1 MQTGNTEAQRHKGT
15 EKGRIN
21 RFLIAALLC
30 AFVSLCLCVST
41 QLSQSLPSL
50 DPNKTWAVVIG
61 VSNYA
66 SEDVTPL
73 RFAASDA
80 QAMADFLMSP
90 RGGGLRP
97 EKVTVLLEGEATR
110 TAVTTML
117 GNLGDKVQEGES
129 VYIFIAGH
137 GAMNPSGRVG
147 YFIPADGTLSG
158 IYSSAVSFG
167 DLKGLVEDN
176 LTQTKARILFTDVCH
191 AGRLEPLQARSA
203 GLEQN
208 RVNTY
213 LSQIAPGAGNF
224 LNLLASQPDEY
235 SYESEALGQGVFT
248 HAVLDALNGRALAGG
263 GAIADSKSVVDY
275 VKAEVPKLT
284 SNQQNPMTNANFDPN
299 LQLAFL
305 DRPGPMRMPPVQTSL
320 LIRNTN
326 RVAFERVEWFDGRL
340 KARGTRR
347 FPKEGDRVLINSLP
361 PGEMEL
367 KFSGQQN
374 PERTLR
380 FTLQPG
386 QNDLDIVNA
395 NLSEYRFTPAGPVQ
409 VAALRSAVPIVPQ
422 AVPAAQAVAAAAV
435 ESILLLK
442 APANTSVALD
452 GTPFMTS
459 VAADEYMQLTGL
471 TPGVHTLA
479 LLTSAQREYRFRLR
493 LLPGSQTFNM
503 QSGEMIYSPA
513 LPQDPASVPLPA
525 GLPANLSN
533 AYRNFILAL
542 WDDRLVEP
550 QGNSAWDF
558 FTQMRGGLSVQLR
571 DQITERLIIAMG
583 NRAQQTILRYLRGG
597 DLRWTPEVF
606 EEGATLS
613 DRMQQFFQFRP
624 DIQRDIQ
631 SRQSFFTGR
640 ALLSRG
646 RYAEAI
652 QQLQRSINLFPEA
665 SHAFNAIGL
674 AYWQQG
680 QLDQAIQ
687 PLQQAIA
694 LSPTWTYPR
703 NILAL
708 VFFELRRYAES
719 QQAFQNALLVA
730 PDDSSLNHGIAQVDL
745 QFRRLPDAE
754 TRLRRAIEF
763 NPGNAYAYASYGR
776 LERLRGNVTEAER
789 LLRLAIRLEPDE
801 PSFRVSLAEFL
812 GQRGQIPDAQQMFN
826 QLARANPAHS
836 AVVESY
842 SKFLAAQNRLP
853 DARAVFEQAVKVAP
867 KDARIRVLYGEFL
880 RTHQGGKDAEKH
892 YKEALKAAQA
902 NVYAHHGLANL
913 YLSQGKLAQAER
925 EVDAA
930 TKADPR
936 YPNSMMLLGQ
946 IRSAQKRYDESLVAY
961 AKALELAVEPDQ
973 QEELKKSIE
982 SAKQSA
988 AAAGIKSA
996 QGDIDKNRMKSGWA
1010 TYAGVLKLAPAEPA
1024 LIEALLKFEADFPRD
1039 ADPAILPASPVSATL
1054 QTRFWTAQREAE
1066 TLWRG
1071 GKREDGAR
1079 SFATALD
1086 GLSLEDRPKVAGTEF
1101 NRGNANYGIHQ
1112 IVFRWASRAIELRDF
1127 ALAQRIM
1134 DAAMRHKIFDLV
1146 PGLSVLTVDSLMI
1159 PPNAPVPADFA
1170 GFDVARHPDP
1180 RAHEVLALIYAGLG
1194 NVPRSEAFLPAL
1206 TSAQQTD
1213 IRNKIQ
1219 LQAR

>member
-1 MQTGNTEAQRHKGT
+1 METRNTEAQRHKGT

-41 QLSQSLPSL
+41 QLSQSLPSM

-80 QAMADFLMSP
+80 QAMADFLRSP

-97 EKVTVLLEGEATR
+97 EKVILLLEGEATR
-110 TAVTTML
+110 TAVATEL
-117 GNLGDKVQEGES
+117 GTLGEKVQEGES
-129 VYIFIAGH
+129 VYVFIAGH
-137 GAMNPSGRVG
+137 GVLPPPGRVG
-147 YFIPADGTLSG
+147 YFVPSDGTLANAYATG
-158 IYSSAVSFG
+158 FSFA
-167 DLKGLVEDN
+167 DLKNLVENN
-176 LTQTKARILFTDVCH
+176 LPETKARILFIDVCH
-191 AGRLEPLQARSA
+191 AGRLEPQQARSTE
-203 GLEQN
+203 LEQN

-213 LSQIAPGAGNF
+213 LSKIAPAAVNF

-235 SYESEALGQGVFT
+235 SYESESLGQGVFT
-248 HAVLDALNGRALAGG
+248 HAVLDALNGRALAAGRP
-263 GAIADSKSVVDY
+263 IADSKSVVDY

-284 SNQQNPMTNANFDPN
+284 SNQQNPMANSNFDPT
-299 LQLAFL
+299 LPLAFL
-305 DRPGPMRMPPVQTSL
+305 DRPGPMRMPAVQTSL

-326 RVAFERVEWFDGRL
+326 RVNFERVEWFDGRL
-340 KARGTRR
+340 KARGTRH
-347 FPKEGDRVLINSLP
+347 FPKEGDRILINSLP
-361 PGEMEL
+361 AGEMEF

-374 PERTLR
+374 PARTLKVR
-380 FTLQPG
+380 LEPG

-395 NLSEYRFTPAGPVQ
+395 NLTEYRFTPAGPLQ
-409 VAALRSAVPIVPQ
+409 VAALAPAVPPIRPQ
-422 AVPAAQAVAAAAV
+422 AQIAATV
-435 ESILLLK
+435 ESILMLK
-442 APANTSVALD
+442 ASANTAVVVD
-452 GTPFMTS
+452 GTPFTTS
-459 VAADEYMQLTGL
+459 VAPDEYMQLTGL
-471 TPGVHTLA
+471 TPGVHTLT
-479 LLTSAQREYRFRLR
+479 LVTSPEREYRFRLR
-493 LLPGSQTFNM
+493 LLPGTQRLNT
-503 QSGEMIYSPA
+503 QSGEIIYAPA
-513 LPQDPASVPLPA
+513 IPQDPASVPVPA
-525 GLPANLSN
+525 GFPANLVN
-533 AYRNFILAL
+533 AYRSFILAL

-558 FTQMRGGLSVQLR
+558 FTQMRATLPVALR
-571 DQITERLIIAMG
+571 DELTEQLIIAMG

-597 DLRWTPEVF
+597 DLRWTPETF

-640 ALLSRG
+640 ALVSRG

-708 VFFELRRYAES
+708 VLFELRRYAES
-719 QQAFQNALLVA
+719 QQAFQIALLVA

-801 PSFRVSLAEFL
+801 PSFRASLAELL
-812 GQRGQIPDAQQMFN
+812 GQRGQIPAAQQMFN

-842 SKFLAAQNRLP
+842 SKFLAAQNMLA
-853 DARAVFEQAVKVAP
+853 DARAVFEQAVRVAP

-902 NVYAHHGLANL
+902 NVFAHHGLANL

-961 AKALELAVEPDQ
+961 TKALELAVEPDQ

-996 QGDIDKNRMKSGWA
+996 QGDIDKNRMKNGWA
-1010 TYAGVLKLAPAEPA
+1010 TYAGVLRLAPAEPT

-1039 ADPAILPASPVSATL
+1039 ADPAVLPASPVAATL
-1054 QTRFWTAQREAE
+1054 QTRFWAVQREAE

-1079 SFATALD
+1079 SVATALD
-1086 GLSLEDRPKVAGTEF
+1086 GLSLEDRRKVAGTEF

-1134 DAAMRHKIFDLV
+1134 DAAIRHKIFDLV
-1146 PGLSVLTVDSLMI
+1146 PGLSIVTVDSLMI
-1159 PPNAPVPADFA
+1159 PPNGPVPADFA

-1206 TSAQQTD
+1206 TAAQQAD

-1219 LQAR
+1219 LLAR